1 LYKVLSVDYL
11 EKFCNIKFIVV
22 KMILF
27 IKLRWGK
34 LQMNLNELLESIGF
48 DLKLKTKLLRH
59 ADKKYDVNKIYSEG
73 MIEIYQGCQ
82 KKPIFKDCD
91 YVISFIG
98 TENKTAK
105 FIGIYEIV
113 KVNDIKYV
121 KLSENFTYPEMF
133 QEFKDGC
140 FYDFKELHIAD
151 DLKEKLIINWGN
163 ATLAWHQ
170 WLVGKKEPKD
180 VISYL

>member
-1 LYKVLSVDYL
+1 MYPPKNIILVKQICEVLYSNEVNYL
-11 EKFCNIKFIVV
+11 RRGN
-22 KMILF
+22 
-27 IKLRWGK
+27 
-34 LQMNLNELLESIGF
+34 LQMNLNEVLESKGF

-82 KKPIFKDCD
+82 KKPIFKYCD

-98 TENKTAK
+98 TENKSAK

-113 KVNDIKYV
+113 KVKDIKDA
-121 KLSENFTYPEMF
+121 KLPDNFTYPEMF
-133 QEFKDGC
+133 EEFKDGC
-140 FYDFKELHIAD
+140 FYEFEELHIAD
-151 DLKEKLIINWGN
+151 GLKEKLIINWGN
-163 ATLAWHQ
+163 ATLAWYK